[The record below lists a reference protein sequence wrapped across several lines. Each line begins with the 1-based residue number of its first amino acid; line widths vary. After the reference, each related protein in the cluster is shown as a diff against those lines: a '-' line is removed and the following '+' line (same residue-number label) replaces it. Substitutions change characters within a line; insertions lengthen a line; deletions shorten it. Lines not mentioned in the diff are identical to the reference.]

1 MQDNIQI
8 YVNPRGNNDSNNAGN
23 QSNPVQTA
31 DKAFSLLP
39 PSWRGSAEIIFA
51 PGDYTID
58 KDAVSFGMPIG
69 TAASP
74 LVIRGAYQDLF
85 TITAQAGSNENTV
98 VTTLDVPADELV
110 GAVLTR
116 LSGTGSP
123 VGNAV
128 SIRGNTAGPRVEIS
142 LQQTMVRVAAGDT
155 FVIQGPAV
163 MLKPTKTLN
172 VTSHDGR
179 SPNLT
184 LIGIKFEPA
193 EGAGLNLINVRVQC
207 DTCEFSLRKSPP
219 DEAPT
224 VFPNLLVH
232 TDARIIG
239 GIEIQDLSPN
249 LPSRKQAGVFIHAN
263 DLQSLAWA
271 VRDGIL
277 SGHLTFRGI
286 TVRVSQGGVFAPLS
300 LEALSAPIRILT
312 GGSGIGQPS
321 WGTPNNK
328 ARIRN
333 VVTFDRS
340 RRPDGDG
347 LRVFNGGSVNCPMDA
362 INLDIVGCNRDGIR
376 LDMGSTASFGPPG
389 GNAGLV
395 TIGTANGQ
403 FGMNV
408 RNASRALIGRDAQVD
423 GLKGGEGEVALDGGS
438 DAESRFTWDTVV
450 SRGPHSNPG
459 MSLVRVNT

>member
-8 YVNPRGNNDSNNAGN
+8 YVNPHGNNDSNNAGN

-51 PGDYTID
+51 PGEYAID
-58 KDAVSFGMPIG
+58 KDAVSFGMPVG
-69 TAASP
+69 PNASP
-74 LVIRGAYQDLF
+74 LVIRGAYNDLF
-85 TITAQAGSNENTV
+85 TITAQAGSNENMV
-98 VTTLDVPADELV
+98 VTTLDLPADELV

-116 LSGTGSP
+116 LSATGSP
-123 VGNAV
+123 DGDAV
-128 SIRGNTAGPRVEIS
+128 LIRGNTAGPRMEIS
-142 LQQTMVRVAAGDT
+142 LQQTMARVAAGDT

-163 MLKPTKTLN
+163 VLKPTRTLT

-193 EGAGLNLINVRVQC
+193 EGAGLNLINVRAQC

-219 DEAPT
+219 DVVPT

-232 TDARIIG
+232 TDARIGG

-271 VRDGIL
+271 VRNGIL
-277 SGHLTFRGI
+277 SGHLTFREI
-286 TVRVSQGGVFAPLS
+286 TVRVSQGGVFVPSS

-312 GGSGIGQPS
+312 GGSGIGQLS

-347 LRVFNGGSVNCPMDA
+347 LRVFNGGTVNCPMDA
-362 INLDIVGCNRDGIR
+362 INLDIFGCNRDGIR
-376 LDMGSTASFGPPG
+376 LDMGSTATFGPPG
-389 GNAGLV
+389 GAAGLV
-395 TIGTANGQ
+395 TTGPPNRQ
-403 FGMNV
+403 FGLNV
-408 RNASRALIGRDAQVD
+408 RNASKALIGRDTALNP
-423 GLKGGEGEVALDGGS
+423 LKGLESEVALDGNS
-438 DAESRFTWDTVV
+438 DAETRLTWGMV
-450 SRGPHSNPG
+450 STGPRSNAG
-459 MSLVRVNT
+459 LSLVRVNT

>member
-1 MQDNIQI
+1 MPDNIQI
-8 YVNPRGNNDSNNAGN
+8 YVDPRGHNDSNNAGSR
-23 QSNPVQTA
+23 SNPVQTA

-51 PGDYTID
+51 PGEYTIET
-58 KDAVSFGMPIG
+58 DAVSFGMPIG
-69 TAASP
+69 PGASP
-74 LVIRGAYQDLF
+74 LVIRGRYNDLF

-116 LSGTGSP
+116 LSVTGSS
-123 VGNAV
+123 VGPGV

-142 LQQTMVRVAAGDT
+142 LQQTMVGVAAGNT
-155 FVIQGPAV
+155 FVIQRPAV
-163 MLKPTKTLN
+163 TLKPTKTLN
-172 VTSHDGR
+172 LTSHDGR

-184 LIGIKFEPA
+184 MIGIRFEPA
-193 EGAGLNLINVRVQC
+193 EGADLNLINVRAQC
-207 DTCEFSLRKSPP
+207 DTCEFSLQKLTSREGTK
-219 DEAPT
+219 
-224 VFPNLLVH
+224 FPNLLVH

-239 GIEIQDLSPN
+239 GIEIPDLSPD
-249 LPSRKQAGVFIHAN
+249 LPSRQQAGVFIHADN
-263 DLQSLAWA
+263 LQSLAWA
-271 VRDGIL
+271 VRNGIL

-312 GGSGIGQPS
+312 GGSGIGQLS

-395 TIGTANGQ
+395 TTGTPNGQ

-408 RNASRALIGRDAQVD
+408 RNASRALIGRDAPVD
-423 GLKGGEGEVALDGGS
+423 GLKGGDGEVALDDGS
-438 DAESRFTWDTVV
+438 DAESRFTWDMVV
-450 SRGPHSNPG
+450 SRGPRFNAG
-459 MSLVRVNT
+459 MSLVRVNK